1 MAASLLLLI
10 ILLSRSAG
18 MAGACNETSETGEL
32 EIIEGPVLV
41 YANFA
46 TFYIKCSVCGEPPFE
61 MSWIY
66 SPQNDSL
73 SNHTILKSTFID
85 SNSSNS
91 MWKFR
96 LQVNLTDTSATGYY
110 YCRANSS
117 FSYIH
122 SSAYYV
128 KKSYKPR
135 IKSANVTRFNDTV
148 KFDLEVNGYP
158 LPKFVLLYQYLTVTV
173 RNHSKVIIRRFKT
186 AGLRFSKY
194 YLNDASSLS
203 VIRTSDDS
211 AIINWTHPYGSLFSM
226 QLVVAYLNSQLKIN
240 YTKIYAHSGHPYL
253 QISSAVHI
261 LKRATL
267 TCFCAECTDIK
278 WWRDGSL
285 LSENDYEVKSATRKL
300 GKGISI
306 KMKYSSYAIA
316 VGDRSLYTCSLTD
329 TYQSNRTF
337 QNFAH
342 IERMYSSIALYPR
355 EIATV
360 AGENAS
366 ISCNAK
372 SVHKISAKWIQLPE
386 PWFNDSGLFRTQ
398 SSRGDVFNVLNSTIS
413 FPITAEAPFS
423 FRIRCQVQSVFTVQ
437 EFDFTR
443 TLWLLSNGLFFKR
456 LKFYYTTAQQ
466 ATSLTVKYPSSVRT
480 NTTEVTVNETGKIT
494 LWCFATGNPQPT
506 IYWYYNNKT
515 LHSNDHH
522 VTIAHRLAHQ
532 SVLIISPSNRI
543 RDEGVYTC
551 EAINNVANLINA
563 RQTCHMKVNIQV
575 SPKLD
580 LPDRITAYKGDNAN
594 ITVQIVGPNPPVSSD
609 SIKWSYWN
617 EASSNVSILDT
628 NSNKMNT
635 TKDSASLI
643 ITDVTS
649 DDEGY
654 YQVMVWHPAG
664 ITSKATYL
672 SVETDEGE
680 GEGQSYTVYWSTA
693 LALVVILVVILCIL
707 VATFKYSKK
716 KRRSAAKSRFEM
728 YNYYVRRRSSST
740 SNCETCLNVLG
751 SETVKSIPPTF
762 LLKKSHIKILGC
774 IGQGE
779 FAKVYK
785 GHYYFNNQC
794 TTVAVKTL
802 KGTMD
807 KYSQEDMKE
816 LIFES
821 LVMQD
826 LDHPNVMGLI
836 GLCLDAGPSPLVVL
850 PYMEG
855 GNLLK
860 HLVRNRESLLIDET
874 TGEDEINQVRS
885 QLLSISLQIGK
896 GMQYIAEKKL
906 IHRDLAARNCMI
918 DGTGNIKVADFG
930 LSKNIIGDN
939 VYYRQEKANGVKLPI
954 KWMAI
959 ESIEDGIFTEKTD
972 IWSFGITVW
981 EVFSGGK
988 MPYGGFSP
996 FTVKTMLADGHK
1008 LEAPL
1013 NLASNDDIYQKI
1025 MLPCWERNPT
1035 KRPTFAQIVVE
1046 IEVLL
1051 SNSVGYLDITL

>member
-158 LPKFVLLYQYLTVTV
+158 LPKFVLLYQYLTVT
-173 RNHSKVIIRRFKT
+173 
-186 AGLRFSKY
+186 
-194 YLNDASSLS
+194 
-203 VIRTSDDS
+203 
-211 AIINWTHPYGSLFSM
+211 
-226 QLVVAYLNSQLKIN
+226 
-240 YTKIYAHSGHPYL
+240 
-253 QISSAVHI
+253 
-261 LKRATL
+261 RATL

-774 IGQGE
+774 IGQG
-779 FAKVYK
+779 
-785 GHYYFNNQC
+785 
-794 TTVAVKTL
+794 
-802 KGTMD
+802 TMD